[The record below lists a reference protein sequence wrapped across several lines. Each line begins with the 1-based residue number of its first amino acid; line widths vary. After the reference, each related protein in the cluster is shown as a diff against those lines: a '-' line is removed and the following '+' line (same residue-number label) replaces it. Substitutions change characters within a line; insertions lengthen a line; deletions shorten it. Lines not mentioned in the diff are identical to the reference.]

1 MYSENMVLPPASDAM
16 NKDDGKNT
24 YKNYYTL
31 LSSYCL
37 FFRESKFQ
45 GDTISLRCNVFCVL
59 PFCSGCVERLGQGGR
74 AGDESSLSLGNSVPV
89 ATVEQL

>member
-31 LSSYCL
+31 LSSYICTVYSL
-37 FFRESKFQ
+37 GRVNFRE
-45 GDTISLRCNVFCVL
+45 TL
-59 PFCSGCVERLGQGGR
+59 
-74 AGDESSLSLGNSVPV
+74 
-89 ATVEQL
+89 